1 MQWKYYTSITN
12 FAGNHCCEVITKQLH
27 KIQMVVSVNHEGS
40 PIAKYQNIPV
50 RMYIEALNRNY
61 AEYIRKEFLRLWK
74 DSKLFDLDHIGITLL
89 PSLTKTA
96 LAFKCHSKNQ

>member
-1 MQWKYYTSITN
+1 
-12 FAGNHCCEVITKQLH
+12 
-27 KIQMVVSVNHEGS
+27 MVVSVNHEGS

-74 DSKLFDLDHIGITLL
+74 DSKLFDLDRAGITLF
-89 PSLTKTA
+89 PSLTKNSPGIILTNV
-96 LAFKCHSKNQ
+96 NQVGLWFQDTYPFIS

>member
-40 PIAKYQNIPV
+40 LIAKHQNIPV

-61 AEYIRKEFLRLWK
+61 AEYIRKEFLSLWK
-74 DSKLFDLDHIGITLL
+74 DSKLFDLDHVGITLF
-89 PSLTKTA
+89 PSLI
-96 LAFKCHSKNQ
+96 KNSPDI